1 LSEQEEQI
9 DRVLF
14 YTASGEEEML
24 SLYILADVV
33 LDTFP
38 AGGYINS
45 LHAFAVGAPVI
56 TLPGEYL
63 SGRLTLAMYEKMG
76 IMDCVA
82 KDTKDYINLAL
93 HYAHNKLQ
101 RSKIVSKILASSHR
115 LFEDRKAIT
124 EWDRFLTSVVT
135 MDGNRT
141 CSSCSSVGQGNT
153 TLARLAHS

>member
-1 LSEQEEQI
+1 
-9 DRVLF
+9 
-14 YTASGEEEML
+14 ML

-38 AGGYINS
+38 AGGYTNS

-76 IMDCVA
+76 IMDLVA
-82 KDTKDYINLAL
+82 KDAKDYVNLAL

-101 RSKIVSKILASSHR
+101 RSKIVSRILASSYR
-115 LFEDRKAIT
+115 LFEDPKAIV
-124 EWDRFLTSVVT
+124 EWDRFLSQVVMGGEEEGIMGSTSGSLG
-135 MDGNRT
+135 MK
-141 CSSCSSVGQGNT
+141 SNT
-153 TLARLAHS
+153 TSSGISRS